1 MQRGDAKVQFF
12 TNYDY
17 IKDLYYKKGF
27 VVAKHLYE
35 LLQKEEKISMSY
47 KQFNRYFQE
56 FIFSKDERF
65 TTSKI
70 VKEKP
75 NLTKETKKQGITPKI
90 KKIIMGEK
98 KQKPYNPHT
107 REINPEDIL

>member
-1 MQRGDAKVQFF
+1 MQRGTAKVQFF

-17 IKDLYYKKGF
+17 IKDLYYKRGF

-35 LLQKEEKISMSY
+35 LLKKEEIISMSY

-65 TTSKI
+65 STSKV
-70 VKEKP
+70 VKENSNSIDKI
-75 NLTKETKKQGITPKI
+75 NEQTITPKI
-90 KKIIMGEK
+90 KKIIAGDK
-98 KQKPYNPHT
+98 KHKRYNPHT